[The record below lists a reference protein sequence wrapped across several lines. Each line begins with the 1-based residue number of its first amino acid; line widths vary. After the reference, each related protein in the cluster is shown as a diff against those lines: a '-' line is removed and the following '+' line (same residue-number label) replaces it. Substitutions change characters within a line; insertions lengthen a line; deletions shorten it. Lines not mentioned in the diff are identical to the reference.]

1 GQLTS
6 YGYDSDQRLSEV
18 ELPGSSL
25 RYQYDHQG
33 NRISQ
38 TLNGQT
44 THWLVDANR
53 DHAQVLE
60 EQDATGQTTHYSHG
74 DDLLSQQRGDDVRY
88 FLYDA
93 LGSTRGLTD
102 AQGNLT
108 DQYQYDAWG
117 QTRQHDGTSQTAYQF
132 AGEQWDAN
140 LGWIYLR
147 ARYLDPVTGRFV
159 SRDPHPGNPSNP
171 VSLHDYLYANG
182 DPVSNIDPLGL
193 FSIAELNAGMKE
205 IQTLSANSGRAFVQG
220 NYRMGWQL
228 AKQSGR
234 AAEKWVERIVKE
246 CLGPNSIVGRN
257 SLIKST
263 RREVDML
270 VKVEKSILELE
281 VKNKIPKNYGEPLRR
296 LREQLMA
303 RGNSSSPALVV
314 GGLEVDS
321 LILAEGY
328 LTRAGLSVGG
338 VGSGS
343 TVVLVNGLV
352 ELASYFVKTYGAK
365 CLDL

>member
-38 TLNGQT
+38 SLNGQT

-132 AGEQWDAN
+132 AGEQWDTN

-159 SRDPHPGNPSNP
+159 SVDPFNGYDTKPS
-171 VSLHDYLYANG
+171 SLHDYLYADN
-182 DPVSNIDPLGL
+182 DPVVNLDP
-193 FSIAELNAGMKE
+193 
-205 IQTLSANSGRAFVQG
+205 SGRETIAGLMTGTSNALAISNARIRSEFKKG
-220 NYRMGWQL
+220 ARAGW
-228 AKQSGR
+228 R
-234 AAEKWVERIVKE
+234 AAQEAGRLAETKVKQIVQQCLKMNRFLPGRIGKTRKSFDAVFEFEADIYRVEA
-246 CLGPNSIVGRN
+246 
-257 SLIKST
+257 
-263 RREVDML
+263 
-270 VKVEKSILELE
+270 
-281 VKNKIPKNYGEPLRR
+281 KNKLPPVGSAALRR
-296 LREQLMA
+296 LGNQLEA
-303 RGNSSSPALVV
+303 AQNAGQLPHAIAFGQTFTRQR
-314 GGLEVDS
+314 
-321 LILAEGY
+321 LAEVRKYFDKRGIE
-328 LTRAGLSVGG
+328 TASIDFIGGFATFAGWLEEVYD
-338 VGSGS
+338 V
-343 TVVLVNGLV
+343 T
-352 ELASYFVKTYGAK
+352 
-365 CLDL
+365 CD